1 MRYLKNNFQGK
12 KGERIPHD
20 LLNTL
25 ANFWNDLT
33 VMGGTLRRRSDGR
46 NTVIDI
52 TPTAVTTDT
61 EGFSAIKN
69 PAGRMTLEP
78 NPETYPE
85 GDDNHTGELQLHN
98 VHQVREWS
106 SSIPFFESFDLRG
119 AGENKV
125 EGELYWAQAD
135 SKRYDYGHSSPP
147 YEPSYKSID
156 IANTYSDTTKGKWN
170 LGIYGFTASGTCT
183 VPYST
188 HAIVPGVHTDKE
200 LTWRV
205 PVTLGSNAYPDYA
218 GSPGTADLI
227 STVAADTGST
237 THYAKISLKK
247 RVFTVANGCGN
258 LDATETP
265 LSGFN
270 APVILDILALA
281 QAMGYTNHNHAH
293 NDLSSGSASLPS
305 WSGTNTG
312 HDARYLTQTGT
323 GLGTWATN
331 RTGSIGGD
339 VAGKFGINFVN
350 GQLMREDGA
359 AASVDYKNTHLYSAS
374 GTKTVDWSYGI
385 LYKPALAGGWV
396 TDTNCGFYVG
406 SGGNFEVYNGK
417 TSLTCTSGTD
427 ALKLTTGA
435 TGSPTLQ
442 IHATAESSVPVVY
455 LDNIR
460 LMIGRS
466 TASWIGFEAT
476 AGQLRIV
483 DNTGAELAKFTT
495 GDPG

>member
-1 MRYLKNNFQGK
+1 MTI
-12 KGERIPHD
+12 E
-20 LLNTL
+20 
-25 ANFWNDLT
+25 
-33 VMGGTLRRRSDGR
+33 
-46 NTVIDI
+46 
-52 TPTAVTTDT
+52 
-61 EGFSAIKN
+61 KN
-69 PAGRMTLEP
+69 PQP
-78 NPETYPE
+78 K
-85 GDDNHTGELQLHN
+85 GDDEDSHYNEWQLHN
-98 VHQVREWS
+98 VHQVVIRS
-106 SSIPFFESFDLRG
+106 SSIPFFVSEDKRG
-119 AGENKV
+119 AENDKV

-156 IANTYSDTTKGKWN
+156 IANTYSDLTKGKWS
-170 LGIYGFTASGTCT
+170 LGIYGFAASGTCT

-205 PVTLGSNAYPDYA
+205 PVTLGGSAYPDYA
-218 GSPGTADLI
+218 GPYGATDLI
-227 STVAADTGST
+227 STVSAGSGST
-237 THYAKISLKK
+237 THSARLELKK
-247 RVFTVANGCGN
+247 RVFAVQNGCGN
-258 LDATETP
+258 MEATETSIDGVT
-265 LSGFN
+265 L
-270 APVILDILALA
+270 PVALDYAAISANIT
-281 QAMGYTNHNHAH
+281 YPSHNHSH
-293 NDLSSGSASLPS
+293 NDLLSGSASLPS

-331 RTGSIGGD
+331 RTDSIGGY
-339 VAGKFGINFVN
+339 VAGKFGIDFVN

-359 AASVDYKNTHLYSAS
+359 AATVDYKNNYLYSAS

-385 LYKPALAGGWV
+385 LYTPPGGSAWA
-396 TDTNCGFYVG
+396 TYTNCGFIVAE
-406 SGGNFEVYNGK
+406 GGNLSVLNGK
-417 TSLTCTSGTD
+417 TDLNYTAGTD

-495 GDPG
+495 GEPA

>member
-1 MRYLKNNFQGK
+1 
-12 KGERIPHD
+12 
-20 LLNTL
+20 
-25 ANFWNDLT
+25 
-33 VMGGTLRRRSDGR
+33 
-46 NTVIDI
+46 
-52 TPTAVTTDT
+52 
-61 EGFSAIKN
+61 
-69 PAGRMTLEP
+69 MTLEP

-119 AGENKV
+119 EGENKV

-170 LGIYGFTASGTCT
+170 LGIYGVTASGACT

-205 PVTLGSNAYPDYA
+205 PVTLGGSAHPDYA
-218 GSPGTADLI
+218 GGPTSAGLI
-227 STVAADTGST
+227 STVAAASGST
-237 THYAKISLKK
+237 THSARLSLK
-247 RVFTVANGCGN
+247 RRAFTVCNGTGD
-258 LDATETP
+258 LDETETSISDVTLP
-265 LSGFN
+265 VALSYS
-270 APVILDILALA
+270 DIASGI
-281 QAMGYTNHNHAH
+281 GYTNHNHAH
-293 NDLSSGSASLPS
+293 NDLLSGSASLPS

-312 HDARYLTQTGT
+312 HDARYLTQINT
-323 GLGTWATN
+323 GLGTWETN
-331 RTGSIGGD
+331 RTYSIGGHP
-339 VAGKFGINFVN
+339 AGKFGIDFVN

-359 AASVDYKNTHLYSAS
+359 AAAVDYKNTHLYTAS
-374 GTKTVDWSYGI
+374 GTKTADWSYGI
-385 LYKPALAGGWV
+385 LYAPPAAGGWA
-396 TDTNCGFYVG
+396 TYTNCGFSVG
-406 SGGNFEVYNGK
+406 SGGNLSVLNGK
-417 TSLTCTSGTD
+417 TDLNYTAGTD

-455 LDNIR
+455 LDNLR

-466 TASWIGFEAT
+466 TANWIGFET
-476 AGQLRIV
+476 SAGQLRIV